1 MLNKKVWDRPELIIL
16 WRQGNLNVLGFCKYV
31 SSFGPSINGC
41 SQYTSA
47 PDCASANCPSGLYRR
62 MGECTPG
69 AGSYTYPCAC
79 KEFQISS

>member
-1 MLNKKVWDRPELIIL
+1 MPNKKSWIRPELIIVK
-16 WRQGNLNVLGFCKYV
+16 RQGNINVLGFCKYI
-31 SSFGPSINGC
+31 SAFGPGISGC
-41 SQYTSA
+41 YKYVNA

-62 MGECTPG
+62 MGGCTPG